1 MDVPQNILRGG
12 FVMSNETKAMEKTTN
27 GVAAEA
33 VSEADAGSVAGG
45 LAVPTADGKYAV
57 VPNENFVMETPGD
70 AEKLENALKS
80 GPHRHKGPGGP
91 CAGGPCG
98 MMIPPQHAMSPC
110 PESCADGCAC
120 PPGAL
125 TKDIK

>member
-1 MDVPQNILRGG
+1 
-12 FVMSNETKAMEKTTN
+12 MSNETKAMEKTTK

-33 VSEADAGSVAGG
+33 ISEAGASSVAGG
-45 LAVPTADGKYAV
+45 LAVQTADGKYAV

-80 GPHRHKGPGGP
+80 GPHGHKGPGGP

-98 MMIPPQHAMSPC
+98 MMVPPSGTMAPC
-110 PESCADGCAC
+110 PKDSAGNCAC
-120 PPGAL
+120 PPGAHC